1 MTDVDAIVLAAGQGQ
16 RLGFGPKAW
25 LTLDGRTL
33 LDRAVS
39 TMRHVASGIT
49 VGVAAGDLERARAA
63 CGNDVLVVPGGA
75 THRQT
80 MIAAFKMGRAPIVL
94 IHDVVHP
101 FVTPELARQVVDTAR
116 NDGAGVAAV
125 VSMSSVFHDRPGMPL
140 ERIGPREVWLT
151 RRPFACRRAD
161 FERVLEMIDS
171 DEGLSTALE
180 AVGVRLKLVPAPP
193 WNIKITTQD
202 DWVLARAIA
211 ESLRLER
218 R

>member
-16 RLGFGPKAW
+16 RLGLGPKAW
-25 LTLDGRTL
+25 LELDGRTL
-33 LDRAVS
+33 LDRAVA

-49 VGVAAGDLERARAA
+49 VGVSADDVERARAA
-63 CGNDVLVVPGGA
+63 CGSDVVVVPGGA

-80 MIAAFKMGRAPIVL
+80 MIAAFRAGHAPIVI

-101 FVTPELARQVVDTAR
+101 FVTPELARQVIDTAR
-116 NDGAGVAAV
+116 TDGAGVAAV
-125 VSMSSVFHDRPGMPL
+125 RSMSSAFRVQPGMPL
-140 ERIGPREVWLT
+140 ERIGPGEVWLT

-161 FERVLEMIDS
+161 FERVLGMIDS

-180 AVGVRLKLVPAPP
+180 AVGIGLKLVPSPP
-193 WNIKITTQD
+193 WNIKLTTQD
-202 DWVLARAIA
+202 DWVLARALA
-211 ESLRLER
+211 ARER